1 MVAYFKT
8 EIPFLRLALLFIIGI
23 SISIVFNLKINV
35 LNQYA
40 WLLLFSF
47 LLIAAFYIKKKAVY
61 LNSHLLSI
69 VIYLLTILTGVIFCN
84 QKKEIYHPAHFSKH
98 PSNQLIVYLK
108 ETPKIKV
115 DIARFEVA
123 VTDIVFDGRI
133 KPVIG
138 NLLIALR
145 IDTLNKLNLNYGDEL
160 IISSKYKETEQ
171 AYNPAEFN
179 YKRFLSYQQV
189 YHQSFVNQKQMVKI
203 GKQKGN
209 PLKAF
214 ALVFRAKQVAKFNQ
228 YLSSNSRGIASTLLL
243 GDRTDL
249 GKDVIETF
257 TKTGTMHVL
266 SVSGMH
272 VGLVVY
278 LFSAMLFFL
287 NGSFRARFIKA
298 AIIISLV
305 WFYALITGLAPSVV
319 RAAIMISLVVIAK
332 TKLKPVNIFNILSLS
347 AFILLLYNPFNIVN
361 VGFQL
366 SYLAVAGLIYIQPKV
381 SLIYQPE
388 NKIIQYIW
396 NIMSVSIAA
405 QIATAPISLFYF
417 HQFPVYF
424 VLSNIFIV
432 IPAMLIMYI
441 GIVFLTLSFYVPL
454 AKILGIILDYVINF
468 TNYGLKIVEEIPN
481 ANITQVWLS
490 FFEIVVF
497 YLLIVFVL
505 KATTQ
510 KKYINVA
517 LVFLFILVISISYK
531 KFETLKQKQV
541 MFFSLRKNTAVA
553 FIKGSNAVLVSDL
566 SIDENTYKF
575 SVKPY
580 LDSSQIE
587 EIQFYNPHLTQNEKM
602 IKFEGKSLKIINQKN
617 NLSQTNRQDW
627 LLLSGDYKY
636 NIAKIKNYNTF
647 NRLFIDGKN
656 RDFII
661 KDLEQQSVQL
671 NIKPYTLKKTLAKE
685 IKL

>member
-1 MVAYFKT
+1 
-8 EIPFLRLALLFIIGI
+8 
-23 SISIVFNLKINV
+23 
-35 LNQYA
+35 
-40 WLLLFSF
+40 
-47 LLIAAFYIKKKAVY
+47 
-61 LNSHLLSI
+61 
-69 VIYLLTILTGVIFCN
+69 
-84 QKKEIYHPAHFSKH
+84 
-98 PSNQLIVYLK
+98 
-108 ETPKIKV
+108 
-115 DIARFEVA
+115 
-123 VTDIVFDGRI
+123 
-133 KPVIG
+133 
-138 NLLIALR
+138 
-145 IDTLNKLNLNYGDEL
+145 
-160 IISSKYKETEQ
+160 
-171 AYNPAEFN
+171 
-179 YKRFLSYQQV
+179 
-189 YHQSFVNQKQMVKI
+189 
-203 GKQKGN
+203 
-209 PLKAF
+209 
-214 ALVFRAKQVAKFNQ
+214 
-228 YLSSNSRGIASTLLL
+228 
-243 GDRTDL
+243 
-249 GKDVIETF
+249 
-257 TKTGTMHVL
+257 
-266 SVSGMH
+266 
-272 VGLVVY
+272 
-278 LFSAMLFFL
+278 
-287 NGSFRARFIKA
+287 
-298 AIIISLV
+298 
-305 WFYALITGLAPSVV
+305 
-319 RAAIMISLVVIAK
+319 
-332 TKLKPVNIFNILSLS
+332 
-347 AFILLLYNPFNIVN
+347 VN

-396 NIMSVSIAA
+396 SIMSVSIAA

-490 FFEIVVF
+490 FFEIVIF

-510 KKYINVA
+510 KKYINLA

-627 LLLSGDYKY
+627 LLLSGDYIY

-647 NRLFIDGKN
+647 DRLFIDGKN

>member
-1 MVAYFKT
+1 
-8 EIPFLRLALLFIIGI
+8 
-23 SISIVFNLKINV
+23 
-35 LNQYA
+35 
-40 WLLLFSF
+40 
-47 LLIAAFYIKKKAVY
+47 
-61 LNSHLLSI
+61 
-69 VIYLLTILTGVIFCN
+69 
-84 QKKEIYHPAHFSKH
+84 
-98 PSNQLIVYLK
+98 
-108 ETPKIKV
+108 
-115 DIARFEVA
+115 
-123 VTDIVFDGRI
+123 
-133 KPVIG
+133 
-138 NLLIALR
+138 
-145 IDTLNKLNLNYGDEL
+145 
-160 IISSKYKETEQ
+160 
-171 AYNPAEFN
+171 
-179 YKRFLSYQQV
+179 
-189 YHQSFVNQKQMVKI
+189 
-203 GKQKGN
+203 
-209 PLKAF
+209 
-214 ALVFRAKQVAKFNQ
+214 
-228 YLSSNSRGIASTLLL
+228 
-243 GDRTDL
+243 
-249 GKDVIETF
+249 
-257 TKTGTMHVL
+257 
-266 SVSGMH
+266 
-272 VGLVVY
+272 
-278 LFSAMLFFL
+278 
-287 NGSFRARFIKA
+287 
-298 AIIISLV
+298 
-305 WFYALITGLAPSVV
+305 
-319 RAAIMISLVVIAK
+319 
-332 TKLKPVNIFNILSLS
+332 
-347 AFILLLYNPFNIVN
+347 
-361 VGFQL
+361 
-366 SYLAVAGLIYIQPKV
+366 
-381 SLIYQPE
+381 
-388 NKIIQYIW
+388 
-396 NIMSVSIAA
+396 
-405 QIATAPISLFYF
+405 
-417 HQFPVYF
+417 

-490 FFEIVVF
+490 FFEIVIF

-575 SVKPY
+575 SLKPY
-580 LDSSQIE
+580 LDSCQIE

-627 LLLSGDYKY
+627 LLLSGDYIY

-647 NRLFIDGKN
+647 DRLFIDGKN